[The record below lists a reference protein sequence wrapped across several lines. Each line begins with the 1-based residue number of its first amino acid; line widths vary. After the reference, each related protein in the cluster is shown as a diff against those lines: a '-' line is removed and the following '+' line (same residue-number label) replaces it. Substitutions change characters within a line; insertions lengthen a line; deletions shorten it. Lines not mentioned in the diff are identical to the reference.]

1 LLYFAYGSNL
11 DVEDWERFCYRNG
24 FRADCIKAI
33 DKAFLPDHE
42 LVFNVYSS
50 TRGGGALN
58 IHRRPGACVYGA
70 LFEVSEEGWR
80 ALDFKEGVSERVYQ
94 RIPCTVLRPDGSV
107 QEAVTYSV
115 VPESESHFMEPT
127 SDYFDAVHR
136 GLVRFD
142 HEADSFFH
150 AARGDSFP
158 NSLLGVFVYGTL
170 LSGESRSWVIESSV
184 LLDLSTASTSGVLY
198 ETELDYPMLD
208 IKANEDAD
216 KIEGELIFFQDLA
229 TTLAQLDKVEGFLDF
244 GSSRNEYD
252 RSLIT
257 VETFDGKK
265 TLAWSYVAGDMS
277 ITTKRIYSGSWR
289 LKTSQAH

>member
-1 LLYFAYGSNL
+1 
-11 DVEDWERFCYRNG
+11 
-24 FRADCIKAI
+24 
-33 DKAFLPDHE
+33 
-42 LVFNVYSS
+42 
-50 TRGGGALN
+50 
-58 IHRRPGACVYGA
+58 
-70 LFEVSEEGWR
+70 
-80 ALDFKEGVSERVYQ
+80 
-94 RIPCTVLRPDGSV
+94 
-107 QEAVTYSV
+107 
-115 VPESESHFMEPT
+115 
-127 SDYFDAVHR
+127 
-136 GLVRFD
+136 
-142 HEADSFFH
+142 
-150 AARGDSFP
+150 
-158 NSLLGVFVYGTL
+158 VYGTL

-257 VETFDGKK
+257 VETSDGKK

-277 ITTKRIYSGSWR
+277 ITTQRIYSGSWR